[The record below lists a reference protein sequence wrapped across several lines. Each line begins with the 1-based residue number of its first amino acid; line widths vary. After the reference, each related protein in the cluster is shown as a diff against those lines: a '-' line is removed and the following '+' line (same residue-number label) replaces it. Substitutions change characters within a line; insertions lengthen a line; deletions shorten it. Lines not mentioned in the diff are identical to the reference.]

1 MNDRD
6 VLDVLLDTADGAFA
20 VDGDGR
26 ILLWNRSAESITGY
40 KTGDVIGKSCCDV
53 TRGRDPSGNLVCF
66 KGCHVRTMAMRGE
79 QPSNYDLVISHANGK
94 KLWLDVSTVLV
105 RNKEDKLQ
113 AHVHVFRDVTSR
125 RELETYL
132 RRALGERFETLRDP
146 IEAMEKLT
154 NRERAVLKL
163 LASGLPTHTIAHRLS
178 ISRATVRNHTQNILN
193 KLGVHSKL
201 AAVAL
206 AYQHG
211 LVQ

>member
-1 MNDRD
+1 MNNGDVMD
-6 VLDVLLDTADGAFA
+6 VLMDTADGAFA
-20 VDGDGR
+20 VDSEGR
-26 ILLWNRSAESITGY
+26 VLMWNRSAEQITGF
-40 KTGDVIGKSCCDV
+40 KSADVVGKSCCDV
-53 TRGRDPSGNLVCF
+53 TRGRDPSGNMVCF
-66 KGCHVRTMAMRGE
+66 KGCHVRTMAQRGE

-105 RNKEDKLQ
+105 RDKNETFH
-113 AHVHVFRDVTSR
+113 AHVHIFRDVTSR

>member
-1 MNDRD
+1 MADLD
-6 VLDVLLDTADGAFA
+6 VLDVLSDTADGAFA
-20 VDGDGR
+20 IDQEGR
-26 ILLWNRSAESITGY
+26 ILLWNRSAEQITGM
-40 KTGDVIGKSCCDV
+40 KASDVLGKACFDV
-53 TRGRDPSGNLVCF
+53 TRGRDPAGNLVCF
-66 KGCHVRTMAMRGE
+66 DRCHVRAMSDRGE
-79 QPSNYDLVISHANGK
+79 QPSSYDLVISHANGR
-94 KLWLDVSTVLV
+94 KLWLDVSTILV
-105 RNKEDKLQ
+105 RDEAENLL
-113 AHVHVFRDVTSR
+113 AHIHLFRDVTSR

-154 NRERAVLKL
+154 SRERSVLKL
-163 LASGLPTHTIAHRLS
+163 LATGLPTHAIAHRLD

-211 LVQ
+211 LIE

>member
-1 MNDRD
+1 
-6 VLDVLLDTADGAFA
+6 
-20 VDGDGR
+20 
-26 ILLWNRSAESITGY
+26 
-40 KTGDVIGKSCCDV
+40 
-53 TRGRDPSGNLVCF
+53 
-66 KGCHVRTMAMRGE
+66 MALRGE
-79 QPSNYDLVISHANGK
+79 HPSNYDLVISHANGK
-94 KLWLDVSTVLV
+94 KLWLDVSTLLV
-105 RNKEDKLQ
+105 RDKEEKLQ

-211 LVQ
+211 MVQ

>member
-1 MNDRD
+1 MIDQD
-6 VLDVLLDTADGAFA
+6 ALDVLLDTADGAFA
-20 VDGDGR
+20 VDTDGR
-26 ILLWNRSAESITGY
+26 ILLWNHSAETITGY
-40 KTGDVIGKSCCDV
+40 KAPDVIGKSCCDV
-53 TRGRDPSGNLVCF
+53 THGRDPSGNLVCF
-66 KGCHVRTMAMRGE
+66 QGCHVRTMALRGE
-79 QPSNYDLVISHANGK
+79 QPSSYDLVISHANGK
-94 KLWLDVSTVLV
+94 KLWLDVSTMLV
-105 RNKEDKLQ
+105 RDKEDNLH
-113 AHVHVFRDVTSR
+113 AHVHIFRDVTSR